1 RCLATST
8 KRSPGSR
15 SRRWGSRSTG
25 SPRSRSATWPRGT
38 KAPEPVARRP
48 APLRAGSVLEPERI
62 LRLED
67 DRVVFLDQRK
77 LPGEEVDVW
86 GRSAAE
92 VADAIRTMVVR
103 GAPAIGIAAAY
114 GIALAAARGEDLE
127 QADVILRASR
137 PTAVNLAWALDEMRS
152 DPSAE
157 HARA

>member
-1 RCLATST
+1 M
-8 KRSPGSR
+8 
-15 SRRWGSRSTG
+15 
-25 SPRSRSATWPRGT
+25 
-38 KAPEPVARRP
+38 
-48 APLRAGSVLEPERI
+48 LEPERI

-77 LPGEEVDVW
+77 LPAEEVDVSC
-86 GRSAAE
+86 RSAAE

-127 QADVILRASR
+127 QADAILRASR

-157 HARA
+157 HARAIHRDEVDRCRAMAVHAASLVSPGTRALTHC